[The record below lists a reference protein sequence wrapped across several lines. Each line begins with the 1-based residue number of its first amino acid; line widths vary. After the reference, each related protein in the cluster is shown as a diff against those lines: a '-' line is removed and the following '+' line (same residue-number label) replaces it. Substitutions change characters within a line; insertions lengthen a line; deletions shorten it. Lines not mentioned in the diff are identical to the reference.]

1 MSHPIDGRDQ
11 VILVDAL
18 DREIGA
24 QEKLA
29 AHRAGALH
37 RAISVLVQRANGDVL
52 LQRRASTKYHSQ
64 DLWTNTCCSHPRPGE
79 TTSAAAS
86 RRLQEEMG
94 IGCTLRSV
102 GRFTYRS
109 TFDDGLIEHEIDHV
123 FIGMTDGADPRPDPA
138 EVGDWR
144 WAPAP
149 LVRWQSAV
157 RPHWFT
163 VWFPPV
169 FDLATHRSARTL

>member
-1 MSHPIDGRDQ
+1 MRPPSIRDH
-11 VILVDAL
+11 VILVDAM
-18 DREIGA
+18 DQEIGA

-29 AHRAGALH
+29 AHRSGALH
-37 RAISVLVQRANGDVL
+37 RAVSVLVQRANGDVL
-52 LQRRASTKYHSQ
+52 LQRRASTKYHSR

-79 TTSAAAS
+79 PTPAAAL

-94 IGCTLRSV
+94 LTCTLRPA

-109 TFDDGLIEHEIDHV
+109 SFDDGLIEHEIDHV
-123 FIGMTDGADPRPDPA
+123 FIGMTDGADPSPDPS

-144 WAPAP
+144 WASPS
-149 LVRWQSAV
+149 LVRWQCAI
-157 RPHWFT
+157 RPQWFT

-169 FDLATHRSARTL
+169 FDLAIHRAAQA